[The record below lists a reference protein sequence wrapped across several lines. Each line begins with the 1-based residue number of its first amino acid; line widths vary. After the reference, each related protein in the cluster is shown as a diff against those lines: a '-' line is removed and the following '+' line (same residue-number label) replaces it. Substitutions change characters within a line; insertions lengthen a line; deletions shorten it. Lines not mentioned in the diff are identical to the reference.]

1 MIFKVMFTGFAVQ
14 EYPRDSVGQIWSAI
28 LGNTFES
35 IDTFVH
41 YGLILM
47 LPLLIFSTWLSK

>member
-1 MIFKVMFTGFAVQ
+1 MFTGFAVQ
-14 EYPRDSVGQIWSAI
+14 EHFRDGVGQIWRAI

-35 IDTFVH
+35 IDTFVC